1 MNFIEAFDKLDQ
13 INSESLLSSL
23 QSLDEGYSMPYA
35 LIVMLNDEWKLF
47 KGLDVELTE
56 DELDDFLLDKPEYA
70 DAKVI
75 LTSEMPEYIKKK
87 TALQEQDFSD
97 REYLIAELTRLG
109 YNYNFDKYSNRQL
122 YCILNNTLKKIDTE
136 RIKAE
141 MAAAEREL
149 AKEVSRAKCSLCDSS
164 LTDGGYCPV
173 CDDGATDLNEG
184 NFNSK
189 PSNISW
195 KAVSSTSANQS
206 ATYSPTQNQAS
217 ISNIVT
223 IVYDRK
229 AHKLR
234 ARADDGVNGEANVA
248 FPNNLRTTAGQQYE
262 VDKLIWNGKNYRVS
276 GNIKPV

>member
-13 INSESLLSSL
+13 INSESLLLSQ

-56 DELDDFLLDKPEYA
+56 DELDDFLLDKSEYA

-75 LTSEMPEYIKKK
+75 PVSELPEYVKKK
-87 TALQEQDFSD
+87 SVLQEQDFSD
-97 REYLIAELTRLG
+97 RDYLIAELTRLG
-109 YNYNFDKYSNRQL
+109 YNYNFDKYSDRQL
-122 YCILNNTLKKIDTE
+122 YCILDKTLKKIKDE
-136 RIKAE
+136 RMKAE
-141 MAAAEREL
+141 ANAAEREL
-149 AKEVSRAKCSLCDSS
+149 AKEASRADCSLCGSS

-173 CDDGATDLNEG
+173 CDDGATDLDEG
-184 NFNSK
+184 IFNDK
-189 PSNISW
+189 PSNIGW
-195 KAVSSTSANQS
+195 KAVPSASVNQS
-206 ATYSPTQNQAS
+206 ATYPSTQNQTS
-217 ISNIVT
+217 TGNIVT

-234 ARADDGVNGEANVA
+234 ARADDGINGEANVA
-248 FPNNLRTTAGQQYE
+248 FPNNLRTVAGQQYE
-262 VDKLIWNGKNYRVS
+262 VDNLIWNGKNYRVS